1 MGRTVRVACVCIFSA
16 LGSLLF
22 GMDMGYIGPIIEDS
36 QFKQDVG
43 HLQQGVTDMSSITA
57 GFIVS
62 VFALGCILFA
72 FPMVSGYFL
81 GRLGRKVSLMV
92 GSLVFITGCVLQAAA
107 SSVALMVLG
116 RFVAGCSIGILSTVV
131 PLYQSEL
138 APPHLRGALTAS
150 SQVMITVG
158 VLIATFADQELLPLH
173 NGWRFAILVPV
184 LPASVLFAGM
194 FFMPRSP
201 RWLVQKGRKREA
213 LQVLCSLRDED
224 EAIAELEEIFH
235 EQEKA
240 NLSGE
245 PRWSDLC
252 SGRVGRLLFVGIVL
266 QVLQQFTGINVFVS
280 FGPRIWQGLGLDAKL
295 VQTLM
300 SATLFAS
307 TVPAMCL
314 IDRFGRRSLLIAGAV
329 GMLTANIVMSVL
341 GLLYTHE
348 EDGKIHVLNHS
359 AGSAI
364 AASAFFFVINF
375 SYSWGPTTWVY
386 CAEIFP
392 LKVRGPCVGL
402 TTMAEWIGVF
412 IINQMTPILLG
423 AMGFATFILL
433 AFFSLAALLLGVWLP
448 ETKGVHLEQMDQ
460 IFDAK
465 LGELGKSRDK
475 CKVQSQGPQENAGP
489 DPQFD
494 LENSETGLADR

>member
-1 MGRTVRVACVCIFSA
+1 MSRTFRVGCICIFSA

-22 GMDMGYIGPIIEDS
+22 GMDMGYIGPIIEDT

-43 HLQQGVTDMSSITA
+43 VADMSSVTE
-57 GFIVS
+57 GFVVS

-72 FPMVSGYFL
+72 FPLLSGWFL
-81 GRLGRKVSLMV
+81 SRLGRKVSLMV
-92 GSLVFITGCVLQAAA
+92 GSLIFMTGSILQAAA
-107 SSVALMVLG
+107 TSVALMVVG
-116 RFVAGCSIGILSTVV
+116 RFVSGCSVGILSTVV

-158 VLIATFADQELLPLH
+158 VLVATFADEQLLHLH
-173 NGWRFAILVPV
+173 SGWRLAILVPV
-184 LPASVLFAGM
+184 LPASVLFVGM

-201 RWLVQKGRKREA
+201 RWLVQQGRKQEA
-213 LQVLCSLRDED
+213 LRVLRSIREED
-224 EAIAELEEIFH
+224 EAIAELEEIAL
-235 EQEKA
+235 EQESA
-240 NLSGE
+240 SLSGE

-252 SGRVGRLLFVGIVL
+252 SGRVGRLLVVGIVL

-280 FGPRIWQGLGLDAKL
+280 FGPRIWRSLGLDAKL

-300 SATLFAS
+300 SATLFAA

-329 GMLTANIVMSVL
+329 GMLLANIVMSVL
-341 GLLYTHE
+341 GLLYTHQ
-348 EDGKIHVLNHS
+348 EDGKTHVLNHA
-359 AGSAI
+359 AGTAI

-402 TTMAEWIGVF
+402 TTMAEWMGVF
-412 IINQMTPILLG
+412 VINQMTPILLS

-433 AFFSLAALLLGVWLP
+433 AAFSLAALLLGLWLP
-448 ETKGVHLEQMDQ
+448 ETKGVRLEQMDR

-465 LGELGKSRDK
+465 LGEDGTGRDTG
-475 CKVQSQGPQENAGP
+475 KVQSKAHQGGAGP